1 MAESNKDKSKVKA
14 GLIGAIIGTII
25 AIIVAL
31 IIVNCQN
38 KRNQDNNDNGTKPS
52 ITEKPS
58 EETQPVEPKPPEPT
72 PPDPKPPEPQPQKSA
87 LNFRGWYVWGG
98 LQASANKNT
107 VTLNGRV
114 SSAGYVNEHL
124 DTELRNKTIILEF
137 TDISSSN
144 YNEDRMIKIT
154 VNSNDQLVRPLGITD
169 LIQGEY
175 IPIDYDQV
183 EFVLP
188 NNFDG
193 KIGFVFFDANLRNLK
208 ITAFYK

>member
-1 MAESNKDKSKVKA
+1 MAEKDKSKVKA
-14 GLIGAIIGTII
+14 GIIGAIIGTII

-58 EETQPVEPKPPEPT
+58 EDTKPDKPKPDKPEQI
-72 PPDPKPPEPQPQKSA
+72 EPQPQKSA

-98 LQASANKNT
+98 LQANANKNT

-137 TDISSSN
+137 SDISSSN

-154 VNSNDQLVRPLGITD
+154 VNSNDQLVRPIGIID